1 MFVDHVGLR
10 KNFLAAAG
18 HSSGALLPLIPNKTT
33 PPHRG
38 SVTCQVASPQIPTKL
53 SPTSTPNAEP
63 PRLRRLHCGKA
74 LEAVKKSAP
83 PGRLMFDFP
92 AAPPPALREGS
103 RLLGPRPKKS
113 LRGYAA
119 AATNATPPKSDS
131 ICQSAPAGQASD
143 FAQKGRLEC
152 FPDT

>member
-1 MFVDHVGLR
+1 MFVDRVGLR

-74 LEAVKKSAP
+74 LAFS
-83 PGRLMFDFP
+83 
-92 AAPPPALREGS
+92 S
-103 RLLGPRPKKS
+103 RAPKKVF
-113 LRGYAA
+113 A
-119 AATNATPPKSDS
+119 ATPPPLPTPRHPS
-131 ICQSAPAGQASD
+131 QTASANRRLPGKPPILPKKAGSNAFQTPNLARD
-143 FAQKGRLEC
+143 GRRH
-152 FPDT
+152 